1 MAPRRT
7 AKMLRKLARH
17 STSYSLGNLLV
28 MISGFISFPVFT
40 RLFSVE
46 EYGMLNL
53 VSATLPL
60 LIGISKLGVQNAIV
74 RYYGEARLAADGLG
88 LRRLRATTLLGML
101 GSSVVVTLV
110 WVAFCLLVPASYWTD
125 PRVRG
130 LLLLTSVLVVVQTV
144 DSCLVNFVRAE
155 QRSGLFSGYA
165 VTRRYVGLAVA
176 LATLFYVSHSLYGYY
191 AATILTETSA
201 VLLLFL
207 YLGHTR
213 DYAPRHFQPDLFRKM
228 LMFGVP
234 LIAYELAGITLNIGD
249 RYVIEALLGSAP
261 LGAYSAAYNLCDY
274 VRQVAFVSVSQA
286 IAPMYIS
293 SWGERGEAETR
304 RFVHEALRYLMML
317 AIPVVAGLAA
327 VGGDLLALLASEK
340 YRHGAAVIPWVTAGM
355 GIDAAVG
362 IVGAGLFIHKRT
374 VMLASLVA
382 GCAALNVAL
391 NLVLVPK
398 YGIMGAG
405 IATFLSYAAL
415 TAAVQRASARVM
427 PIAFPW
433 RDTLKFLLVA
443 AVMYAAVVELPV
455 GHDPLSLAARIA
467 TGVLVY
473 GLLIL
478 AVDERARAALRL
490 ALEWLTRGRRG

>member
-1 MAPRRT
+1 
-7 AKMLRKLARH
+7 
-17 STSYSLGNLLV
+17 
-28 MISGFISFPVFT
+28 
-40 RLFSVE
+40 
-46 EYGMLNL
+46 
-53 VSATLPL
+53 
-60 LIGISKLGVQNAIV
+60 
-74 RYYGEARLAADGLG
+74 
-88 LRRLRATTLLGML
+88 
-101 GSSVVVTLV
+101 
-110 WVAFCLLVPASYWTD
+110 
-125 PRVRG
+125 
-130 LLLLTSVLVVVQTV
+130 
-144 DSCLVNFVRAE
+144 
-155 QRSGLFSGYA
+155 
-165 VTRRYVGLAVA
+165 
-176 LATLFYVSHSLYGYY
+176 
-191 AATILTETSA
+191 
-201 VLLLFL
+201 
-207 YLGHTR
+207 
-213 DYAPRHFQPDLFRKM
+213 
-228 LMFGVP
+228 
-234 LIAYELAGITLNIGD
+234 
-249 RYVIEALLGSAP
+249 LLGSAP